1 MKVLIVCLLA
11 VTFVSSAVVN
21 QDKRR
26 QIFGI
31 CVEMCGAGCPPGTI
45 CKSNGCGH
53 TCQPITTAVKRAGCS
68 LLSCLTDH
76 CAFGFSTAPDACPC
90 TCNPPRFD
98 ILIG

>member
-31 CVEMCGAGCPPGTI
+31 CVEMCGAGCPPGTV

-53 TCQPITTAVKRAGCS
+53 TCQPITTTVKRAGCIMAMCNS
-68 LLSCLTDH
+68 FCLYGNKLTPEGCPSCACNESPLTV
-76 CAFGFSTAPDACPC
+76 
-90 TCNPPRFD
+90 
-98 ILIG
+98 

>member
-31 CVEMCGAGCPPGTI
+31 CAEMCGAGCPPGTV
-45 CKSNGCGH
+45 CESNGCGH
-53 TCQPITTAVKRAGCS
+53 TCQPITT
-68 LLSCLTDH
+68 
-76 CAFGFSTAPDACPC
+76 PDACPC
-90 TCNPPRFD
+90 TCNDTPPFN